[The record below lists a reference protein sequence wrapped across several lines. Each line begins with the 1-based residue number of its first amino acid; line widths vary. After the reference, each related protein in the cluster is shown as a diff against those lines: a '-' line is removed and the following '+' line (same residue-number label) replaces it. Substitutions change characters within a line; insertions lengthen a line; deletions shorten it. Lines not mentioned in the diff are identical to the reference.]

1 MSLTQMIGLTEQ
13 TEQNKETEWAEYTEQ
28 AEQIENTEYTNY
40 IEKDA
45 ILKDLLE
52 RIYRSNF
59 DLVHLTSPDANSVKQ
74 L

>member
-1 MSLTQMIGLTEQ
+1 MIGLTEQ
-13 TEQNKETEWAEYTEQ
+13 TEQNKQTEWAEYTEQ
-28 AEQIENTEYTNY
+28 AEQIKNTEYTNY
-40 IEKDA
+40 IKKDA